1 MWLDNLLAFTELG
14 FRHIV
19 PLGLDHVL
27 FIAAMYLAAT
37 GWRSLILQVTA
48 FTLAHTLSLALTV
61 LGVIE
66 PPAGIVEPLIAAS
79 IVVVAVTI
87 MVRRVPTS
95 WKTSIILIF
104 GLLHGLGFAGVIRGY
119 LEGAELVTG
128 LIGFNLGVELGQL
141 AVLAVVAAAATAIR
155 LALTAAG
162 NGAAYRKLAVIPA
175 AFVIAAIG
183 TLMLLSRLPVA
194 GDYLPEL

>member
-1 MWLDNLLAFTELG
+1 MWLDNLLAFVELG

-37 GWRSLILQVTA
+37 SIPSLILQVTA
-48 FTLAHTLSLALTV
+48 FTLAHTVALALTV
-61 LGVIE
+61 LGIIE

-87 MVRRVPTS
+87 IMRRVPTA
-95 WKTSIILIF
+95 WKTSIVLLF

-128 LIGFNLGVELGQL
+128 LVGFNLGVELGQL
-141 AVLAVVAAAATAIR
+141 AVLAVAAAAAGVVR
-155 LALTAAG
+155 LLLTASG
-162 NGAAYRKLAVIPA
+162 NGGDYRKLAVMPA
-175 AFVIAAIG
+175 ALVIAATG
-183 TLMLLSRLPVA
+183 ALMLLSRLPVT
-194 GDYLPEL
+194 GSYLPKL